1 MKLLLCTLNARYTHF
16 SLALRYLRAALSDS
30 GHEVILREYLINQ
43 NLHQI
48 VLDLAMQQ
56 PDVLLCSVYIWN
68 SRQFAA
74 LLPDVRSLLP
84 GLRIIVG
91 GPEVAWQPQDWLH
104 KVPQTDLVVS
114 GPGESAM
121 AALEAAGWDCLCWPD
136 KVLPAPAL
144 DFRAL
149 VQPYAA
155 ADFADFVTRYV
166 YYESSRGC
174 PFSCSYCLSS
184 NEAHR
189 LQLKDSATVCS
200 ELDELLRHQ
209 PRLIK
214 FVDRT
219 FNADAV
225 RSRQIW
231 SHLIA
236 KHGSGATR
244 FHFEIHPALLEA
256 EDFALLAAI
265 PSGLF
270 QFEIGVQTIH
280 ERSRKEIRRT
290 GNWVREQEAIRS
302 LVALKTIHIHVDLIA
317 GLPGEGIADI
327 AESFNALCSLSAD
340 HVQFGFLKVLPG
352 TLMAA
357 RKEQY
362 GLVHQLEAPY
372 EILRTATLSEKD
384 LSFLKQIDELLDSV
398 GNSHHWDALINA
410 AAARI
415 GSHFEAYKNLLE
427 YCIGQGFDIRTRNRE
442 KLGPLL
448 AGWLQLIP
456 D

>member
-16 SLALRYLRAALSDS
+16 SLALRYLRAALDCS
-30 GHEVILREYLINQ
+30 GHDVVIREYLITQ

-48 VLDLAMQQ
+48 VLDLALHK
-56 PDVLLCSVYIWN
+56 PDVLLCSIYIWN

-91 GPEVAWQPQDWLH
+91 GPEVAWQPQDWLR
-104 KVPQTDLVVS
+104 KVPVTDLVVS

-121 AALEAAGWDCLCWPD
+121 AVLEAAGWDCLCWPD
-136 KVLPAPAL
+136 KVLQAPAL
-144 DFRAL
+144 DFHAL
-149 VQPYAA
+149 RQPYTA
-155 ADFADFVTRYV
+155 ADFADFATRYV

-189 LQLKDSATVCS
+189 LQLKDSVTVCS
-200 ELDELLRHQ
+200 ELDELLKQQ

-219 FNADAV
+219 FNADAK
-225 RSRQIW
+225 RSRDIW
-231 SHLIA
+231 RYLIA
-236 KHGSGATR
+236 KHGAGLTR

-256 EDFALLAAI
+256 EDFALLAEI
-265 PSGLF
+265 PTGLF

-290 GNWVREQEAIRS
+290 GVWSREQGAIKA
-302 LVALKTIHIHVDLIA
+302 LVALKTLHIHVDLIA
-317 GLPGEGIADI
+317 GLPGEGIAEI
-327 AESFNALCSLSAD
+327 AESFNALCALGAD
-340 HVQFGFLKVLPG
+340 HLQFGFLKVLPG
-352 TLMAA
+352 TLMAE

-362 GLVHQLEAPY
+362 ALVHQHEAPY
-372 EILRTATLSEKD
+372 EILRTGTLSEKD

-398 GNSHHWDALINA
+398 GNSHHWDALINT
-410 AAARI
+410 AAARS
-415 GSHFEAYKNLLE
+415 GSHFDAYKNLLE
-427 YCIGQGFDIRTRNRE
+427 YCISQGFDIRTRNRE

-448 AGWLQLIP
+448 ADWLLLIP
-456 D
+456 E